1 MPTWRSKTLY
11 GPRKSLI
18 LNILLCLSGLL
29 VCAGAAAMPL
39 SSRHVIVI
47 SNENGAILLQKNA
60 DQAVPIASLTKLM
73 TAMTVLDSLP
83 NMREPIV
90 IKAQDV
96 DSLKHSSSRVPV
108 GTTLARQQ
116 VLQLALMSSDNRA
129 AAALARTYPGG
140 VDAFEQAVNAKLQ
153 SLGMHHTVIQE
164 PTGLSPN
171 NTSTAADL
179 AKMVLAASR
188 YPQIANITTDTSARI
203 YLKRRDV
210 LFHNTNP
217 LVGVK
222 GWNILMSKTGFT
234 NEAGHCLVMR
244 IRQAGKDAT
253 LVLLN
258 ARAKDAT
265 RMDAL
270 TVRRWLAELAPPEK
284 AATQLSMR

>member
-1 MPTWRSKTLY
+1 MKILVLKTW
-11 GPRKSLI
+11 
-18 LNILLCLSGLL
+18 LCLNSLL
-29 VCAGAAAMPL
+29 VCAGVQAMPL
-39 SSRHVIVI
+39 SSQHAIVI
-47 SNENGAILLQKNA
+47 SNENGAVLLEKNA
-60 DQAVPIASLTKLM
+60 DQAVPIASLTKLI
-73 TAMTVLDSLP
+73 TAMTVLDSRP

-90 IKAQDV
+90 IATQDV
-96 DSLKHSSSRVPV
+96 DNLKHSSSRVPV
-108 GTTLARQQ
+108 GTTLPRQQ

-140 VDAFEQAVNAKLQ
+140 VDAFEQAVNAKLHT
-153 SLGMHHTVIQE
+153 LGMHHTVIQE
-164 PTGLSPN
+164 PTGLSPH

-203 YLKRRDV
+203 HLKRRDV

-217 LVGVK
+217 LVGAS

-258 ARAKDAT
+258 ARAKDST

-270 TVRRWLAELAPPEK
+270 TVRRWLAKLVSPEQ